1 MDIKRLLGS
10 DSRTSLI
17 RKNIFFSF
25 MIKGWL
31 GLVFLLI
38 IPITLK
44 CIGNEYEN
52 GIWLTL
58 SALLIWIDSFDIGL
72 GNGMRNKLAKYI
84 ALGET
89 EEARKVVSNTLIMLF
104 VIIVPIATGLFLCIH
119 FLDIYSLLNVDNSI
133 VGNLQQ
139 VIMVSLIFVC
149 STFVLKFI
157 GNLYL
162 GLQLPAVS
170 NLLVAAGYTLAFIG
184 TYILYWVGGGSLLL
198 IAIINTASPLIVYL
212 IAYPYTF
219 FFKYPHLRPRL
230 ADFSKDTA
238 RSLFGLGVK
247 FFITQITASLIFIT
261 SSIIM
266 SRLFSPSHVTPYQIA
281 YRYFSII
288 LHAFS
293 IICIPYWSA
302 TTDAYERGDIEWIR
316 KSLKRTE
323 KVLLLCI
330 SGIVVL
336 ALMSGTIYDIWI
348 GTDVNIP
355 LSFTISMAIYMSII
369 LYCLTYCY
377 FLNGIGAL
385 NIQLI
390 CTIGGAV
397 LFFIL
402 TPLLADKYNHP
413 CVIIIS
419 MCVCNI
425 PSFIFNRIQ
434 LKKIL
439 NGKAKGIW
447 IN

>member
-1 MDIKRLLGS
+1 MDIKRILGT
-10 DSRTSLI
+10 DKRTSLI

-25 MIKGWL
+25 LIKGWL
-31 GLVFLLI
+31 GLIFLLI

-84 ALGET
+84 AVGET
-89 EEARKVVSNTLIMLF
+89 EEARKIVSNTLVMLF
-104 VIIVPIATGLFLCIH
+104 VIIVPIAIGLFICMH

-198 IAIINTASPLIVYL
+198 VAIINTASPLVVYL
-212 IAYPYTF
+212 IVYPYTF
-219 FFKYPHLRPRL
+219 FNKYPYLRPRL
-230 ADFSKDTA
+230 ADFSKDIA

-247 FFITQITASLIFIT
+247 FFITQIAASLIFVT

-266 SRLFSPSHVTPYQIA
+266 SRLFSPSFVTPYQIV

-316 KSLKRTE
+316 KSLNKT
-323 KVLLLCI
+323 KKILLLCI
-330 SGIVVL
+330 SGIGVL
-336 ALMSGTIYDIWI
+336 ALLSGTIYEIWI
-348 GTDVNIP
+348 GADVDIP
-355 LSFTISMAIYMSII
+355 SSFTISMAIYMSII

-377 FLNGIGAL
+377 FLNGIGVL

-390 CTIGGAV
+390 CTIGGAI

-402 TPLLADKYNHP
+402 TPLLIDKYNHP

-419 MCVCNI
+419 MCICNI

-434 LKKIL
+434 LKRIL
-439 NGKAKGIW
+439 KGKAKGIW
-447 IN
+447 IK